1 MQQNQL
7 QNLESMLLQISSG
20 NQIAFGELFKFYDA
34 PLTTYIMGFTRS
46 QFLTEEIV
54 QDVFLKIW
62 LNRTTL
68 TEIECFKSYLFVT
81 ARNHTLDCL
90 KQINRKKKREKEWID
105 TIINQASV

>member
-1 MQQNQL
+1 
-7 QNLESMLLQISSG
+7 MLLRISSG
-20 NQIAFGELFKFYDA
+20 NQIAFGELFKYYDTQLA
-34 PLTTYIMGFTRS
+34 SYIMGFTRS

-81 ARNHTLDCL
+81 GRNHTLDCL
-90 KQINRKKKREKEWID
+90 KVNSRANAQHG
-105 TIINQASV
+105 